1 MTDAQTLGAALAA
14 VFLAF
19 AGAAAA
25 DLAGRPRPAHA
36 LRLLACLGAAG
47 FAGGAV
53 GAGPV
58 PLVFGT
64 WMEVGGASLGFGL
77 RADGT
82 AAAALG
88 AAAAVGLL
96 CPLAQPAIDGV
107 HRALITVA
115 AMGVALLSCAA
126 DWLPLLLGWE
136 IAVAALLMTAA
147 RSGEVSE
154 AGARRLLLL
163 TRVGSAALLAA
174 TAASMAGGG
183 PHQGIAWNAEPAAG
197 LLILAAVIGL
207 GAWPLHQW
215 ILEVSSCPASGA
227 AASVLAV
234 AGASLL
240 SRSGPLAGPL
250 QEVVFV
256 VGLAAAAA
264 ASAAALASGGLR
276 RIAGWIAAAQA
287 GLAAAAAAADPIAGW
302 LVLGTA
308 LGARLCLAAGIGL
321 VRDALPAVVRLDQL
335 GGLGGSLPA
344 ARWLCLAAVL
354 VPVLSLTGLW
364 GQALLLKHAYGGY
377 GSAGMAA
384 ALGPFA
390 LSVLAMGR
398 LALAP
403 FAGAV
408 PRAAAKEVV
417 RPALPT
423 AAGSISAGL
432 VFAALP
438 ALAWISLPAPPLD
451 GFGPA
456 AAANAAAVGISVLV
470 WRRGLNPALR
480 PASAARRLAAGGFGA
495 GAAQQGV
502 AVAAISLSRGL
513 WTFVDGAV
521 LGAAWGVL
529 GLVLRGAGWALA
541 WAEHA
546 SRRFWP
552 AALAAGVVLVV
563 LWSMGGR

>member
-14 VFLAF
+14 VLLAF

-36 LRLLACLGAAG
+36 LRLLACLAAAG

-53 GAGPV
+53 SAGPV
-58 PLVFGT
+58 RLVFGT
-64 WMEVGGASLGFGL
+64 WMEVGGVSLGFGL

-96 CPLAQPAIDGV
+96 YPLAQPAIDAA

-115 AMGVALLSCAA
+115 ATGVALLSCAS

-136 IAVAALLMTAA
+136 IAVAALLVTAA
-147 RSGEVSE
+147 RSGDVSE

-163 TRVGSAALLAA
+163 TRVGSVALLAA

-183 PHQGIAWNAEPAAG
+183 PHEGIAWNAEPAAG

-250 QEVVFV
+250 QEVVFG
-256 VGLAAAAA
+256 VGL
-264 ASAAALASGGLR
+264 
-276 RIAGWIAAAQA
+276 
-287 GLAAAAAAADPIAGW
+287 AAAAAADPIAGW

-321 VRDALPAVVRLDQL
+321 VTAALPAVVRLDQL

-344 ARWLCLAAVL
+344 ARWMCLAAVL

-377 GSAGMAA
+377 GAAGMAA

-398 LALAP
+398 FALAP
-403 FAGAV
+403 FAGA
-408 PRAAAKEVV
+408 PRAAATEVV
-417 RPALPT
+417 RPALPM
-423 AAGSISAGL
+423 AAASVSTGL
-432 VFAALP
+432 AFAALP
-438 ALAWISLPAPPLD
+438 ALAWMSLPAPPLD

-456 AAANAAAVGISVLV
+456 AAANAAAAGISVLI
-470 WRRGLNPALR
+470 WRRGLSPALR
-480 PASAARRLAAGGFGA
+480 PASAARRFAAGGFGA

-502 AVAAISLSRGL
+502 AVAAISLGRGL

-521 LGAAWGVL
+521 LGAAWGAL

-546 SRRFWP
+546 SRRLWP

-563 LWSMGGR
+563 LWCMGGR

>member
-1 MTDAQTLGAALAA
+1 MTDAPALGAPLAA
-14 VFLAF
+14 GLLAL

-25 DLAGRPRPAHA
+25 DVADRPRLGHA
-36 LRLLACLGAAG
+36 LRVLACLAAAG
-47 FAGGAV
+47 FAWGAV
-53 GAGPV
+53 SAGPV
-58 PLVFGT
+58 GLALGT
-64 WMEVGGASLGFGL
+64 WMEVGGARLGFGL
-77 RADGT
+77 RADGP

-96 CPLAQPAIDGV
+96 YPLAQPAIDGV

-115 AMGVALLSCAA
+115 AMGAALLSCAA

-136 IAVAALLMTAA
+136 IAVAALLVTAA
-147 RSGEVSE
+147 RSGDVSE

-163 TRVGSAALLAA
+163 TRIGSVALMAAA
-174 TAASMAGGG
+174 AASLAGGG
-183 PHQGIAWNAEPAAG
+183 PPEGIAWNAEPAAG

-215 ILEVSSCPASGA
+215 ILEVSSCPASSA

-250 QEVVFV
+250 QEVVFG
-256 VGLAAAAA
+256 VGLAAAAV

-276 RIAGWIAAAQA
+276 RIPGWIAAAQA

-321 VRDALPAVVRLDQL
+321 VRAALPAVVRLDRL

-344 ARWLCLAAVL
+344 ARWMCLAAVL

-377 GSAGMAA
+377 GAAGMAA

-390 LSVLAMGR
+390 LAVLAVGR
-398 LALAP
+398 FALAP

-408 PRAAAKEVV
+408 PRTAAKEVV
-417 RPALPT
+417 RPALPI
-423 AAGSISAGL
+423 AAGSVSAGL
-432 VFAALP
+432 VLAALP
-438 ALAWISLPAPPLD
+438 ALAWLSLPSPPLD
-451 GFGPA
+451 GLGLA
-456 AAANAAAVGISVLV
+456 AAANAVAVGIAVLI

-495 GAAQQGV
+495 GAAQQGA
-502 AVAAISLSRGL
+502 AVAATSLGRGL

-521 LGAAWGVL
+521 LGAAWGAL
-529 GLVLRGAGWALA
+529 GLVLRGAGWTLA
-541 WAEHA
+541 RAEHA
-546 SRRFWP
+546 NRRLWA
-552 AALAAGVVLVV
+552 AALAAGAVLVV
-563 LWSMGGR
+563 LWSMGAR